1 MITAGDGHRISPA
14 RGIGP
19 QLRGRDRGRARHR
32 RDRLNRQ
39 PTDDPEGIAAWLR
52 QQLFWPAGASSTRH

>member
-1 MITAGDGHRISPA
+1 MITAGDGHRISLA

-39 PTDDPEGIAAWLR
+39 PTDDPEGIAA
-52 QQLFWPAGASSTRH
+52 